1 MAGCSPSRQTECEA
15 GKRTQELVMGTF
27 DDRRKGFEEKFRL
40 EQELSFKITARRNR
54 LFGNWAANCL
64 GLSGSEAEEYARS
77 VILSDLQLP
86 GDDDIIGKVEQDLV
100 AKGVAMTPINLR
112 AKLDEFAAEAQMQVM
127 SSKLL

>member
-1 MAGCSPSRQTECEA
+1 
-15 GKRTQELVMGTF
+15 MGTF
-27 DDRRKGFEEKFRL
+27 DDRRKGFEEKFKL

-100 AKGVAMTPINLR
+100 AKGMTPTNLR